1 MKAGFISSKED
12 LKKFLKSLRS
22 KISCNKQTKE
32 KKDTIKDKK

>member
-12 LKKFLKSLRS
+12 LKNFLKSLRS
-22 KISCNKQTKE
+22 KISCNKKTKQ